1 MNLTETWKIFWSS
14 SWKYVDLGI
23 KTFLSFEKKLCKYVV
38 WAKSFKGIAFAV
50 PKLPAKFPLESVL
63 FLNFIILDEIN
74 KIFIKFLRL
83 LNKSLFGMPSDD
95 CVWGF
100 TESVIQL
107 SYFLT
112 EKKLIR
118 GKILSKVK
126 TDCSVLALSYFFL
139 LLYRLHFYPCNL
151 P

>member
-1 MNLTETWKIFWSS
+1 MKLTETWKIFWSS
-14 SWKYVDLGI
+14 SWKYVYLGI
-23 KTFLSFEKKLCKYVV
+23 KTFLSFEKKFCIYVV

-50 PKLPAKFPLESVL
+50 PKLPTKFPLESVL
-63 FLNFIILDEIN
+63 FLNFVILDEIN
-74 KIFIKFLRL
+74 KVFETFKQITFWNAFRWLRL
-83 LNKSLFGMPSDD
+83 RVYRVSN
-95 CVWGF
+95 
-100 TESVIQL
+100 TQL

-126 TDCSVLALSYFFL
+126 TDCSLLAISYFFL
-139 LLYRLHFYPCNL
+139 LLYRLHVYPCNL